1 MKANP
6 DKCHLLISSKS
17 QSDLKIGN
25 KTNKSSTSERLLGI
39 KIHNKLRLNTH
50 IEDFVSVHT
59 CNQQTFAI
67 EMYKLSRCIAM
78 KIFEGI
84 FSYSSRVN
92 YNLRYQ
98 SEFSRPL
105 VKLVFNG
112 TETFSYSGLRVW
124 DLVLLQMK
132 QKESLT
138 VFKEA
143 IKT

>member
-67 EMYKLSRCIAM
+67 EMYKL
-78 KIFEGI
+78 
-84 FSYSSRVN
+84 
-92 YNLRYQ
+92 L
-98 SEFSRPL
+98 
-105 VKLVFNG
+105 
-112 TETFSYSGLRVW
+112 TYSGPMLHSQGNQSIFFV
-124 DLVLLQMK
+124 VK
-132 QKESLT
+132 
-138 VFKEA
+138 
-143 IKT
+143 

>member
-1 MKANP
+1 
-6 DKCHLLISSKS
+6 
-17 QSDLKIGN
+17 
-25 KTNKSSTSERLLGI
+25 
-39 KIHNKLRLNTH
+39 
-50 IEDFVSVHT
+50 
-59 CNQQTFAI
+59 
-67 EMYKLSRCIAM
+67 M

-84 FSYSSRVN
+84 FSYSSHVN
-92 YNLRYQ
+92 YDLRYQ
-98 SEFSRPL
+98 FEFSRLL

-124 DLVLLQMK
+124 DLMLLQMN

>member
-1 MKANP
+1 
-6 DKCHLLISSKS
+6 
-17 QSDLKIGN
+17 
-25 KTNKSSTSERLLGI
+25 
-39 KIHNKLRLNTH
+39 
-50 IEDFVSVHT
+50 
-59 CNQQTFAI
+59 
-67 EMYKLSRCIAM
+67 M

-84 FSYSSRVN
+84 FSFSSRVK

-98 SEFSRPL
+98 SEFSRLL